1 MHSRGLIL
9 WTGIIGLFLGLSAE
23 SHAIPVVHELDPI
36 STATVFVNTGGTSL
50 LMGGSFT
57 AALTGTVVIDFATE
71 TVESFSISLAPD
83 TAIVFCGLCS
93 YGGQTAATINSA
105 TISSSS
111 PFSGSSDSLIAPG
124 LFTYTGTNA
133 AVAALYTV
141 GVASPVSIPVPGSPI
156 HFQVNSL
163 SQIVVT
169 SQQLGLIDGTPF
181 LEPEPLLISSSF
193 TMVLLPVP
201 ELGSGTLM
209 LVGLAGLG
217 FGRRRRVR

>member
-1 MHSRGLIL
+1 MHSRELIL
-9 WTGIIGLFLGLSAE
+9 WTGIIGLFLSLSAE

-50 LMGGSFT
+50 LVGESFT

-83 TAIVFCGLCS
+83 TAIIFCGVCS
-93 YGGQTAATINSA
+93 YGGQTAATINTA

-133 AVAALYTV
+133 AVDAQYTV
-141 GVASPVSIPVPGSPI
+141 GGGSPISLSVPGSPI
-156 HFQVNSL
+156 LFHVNSL

-169 SQQLGLIDGTPF
+169 SQQLGILDGT
-181 LEPEPLLISSSF
+181 LLGEPEPLLISSSF
-193 TMVLLPVP
+193 TMVLLAVP

-209 LVGLAGLG
+209 LLGLAGLG